1 MKKRPRETRQRH
13 PARPQGARASA
24 WLSVRRL
31 LLVVV
36 VGCAGPPDEEL
47 GERDVS
53 VTVSS
58 DDLVVVSVGEIEA
71 GPLLSGSLQPERSA
85 TLRAEISGSVLRVA
99 AEPGQS
105 VAAGTVLVQMEDAA
119 QRESLLSARAA
130 ATTTEQSLRLA
141 RRNAERSQALFDAGA
156 ISERQ
161 LEDAR
166 LAVESAEAQHSDAQA
181 RVALAREQLG
191 KSAVRAP
198 FRGIVSERPV
208 SAGDVVQPGSE
219 LLTLVDPASMR
230 LEAGV
235 PSTELPFVRVG
246 APVEF
251 TVTGYG
257 PRVFTGRVSRVT
269 PSVDP
274 VTRQVG
280 VIVTIPNADGS
291 LVGGLYAEGK
301 LTAQTRA
308 GPLVPVDAVDLDTTP
323 PTVLRLA
330 SGQVQ
335 LVPVEV
341 GLRDDERALVEI
353 MSGLSAG
360 DTVLV
365 GAALALPP
373 GTPVRVQSPDSARHA
388 PLP

>member
-1 MKKRPRETRQRH
+1 
-13 PARPQGARASA
+13 
-24 WLSVRRL
+24 VRRL
-31 LLVVV
+31 LLVVA

-53 VTVSS
+53 VMVSS
-58 DDLVVVSVGEIEA
+58 DDLVIVTLGEIEA
-71 GPLLSGSLQPERSA
+71 GPLLSGSLEPARSA
-85 TLRAEISGSVLRVA
+85 TLRSEISGSVLRVA
-99 AEPGQS
+99 AEPGQR
-105 VAAGTVLVQMEDAA
+105 VAAGTVLVQLEDAA

-130 ATTTEQSLRLA
+130 ATTTEQSVRLA

-161 LEDAR
+161 LEDDR
-166 LAVESAEAQHSDAQA
+166 LALESAEAQHADAQA

-191 KSAVRAP
+191 RTAVRAP
-198 FRGIVSERPV
+198 FAGVVSVRPV
-208 SAGDVVQPGSE
+208 NAGDVVQPGTE

-257 PRVFTGRVSRVT
+257 SRVFTGRVMRVT

-280 VIVTIPNADGS
+280 VIVTIPNGDGS

-301 LTAQTRA
+301 LTALKRS
-308 GPLVPVDAVDLDTTP
+308 GPLVPVDAVDLDTAP

-330 SGQVQ
+330 AGR
-335 LVPVEV
+335 VELARVDV

-353 MSGLSAG
+353 LSGLAAG

-365 GAALALPP
+365 GAARALPP
-373 GTPVRVQSPDSARHA
+373 GTPVRVQPPDSAHPTR
-388 PLP
+388 LR